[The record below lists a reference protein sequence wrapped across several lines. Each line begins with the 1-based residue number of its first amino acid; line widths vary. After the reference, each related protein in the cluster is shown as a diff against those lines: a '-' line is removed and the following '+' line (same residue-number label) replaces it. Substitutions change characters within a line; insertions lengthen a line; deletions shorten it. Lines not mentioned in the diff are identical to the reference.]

1 MVSCA
6 VTPLGVAVPVYD
18 ATFFA
23 DKPAATA
30 QTYSGEHVTPCLDG
44 CAPIV
49 VTGLGA
55 FGHNWLIGG
64 VPNTMNRVKYR
75 AFCDALPQGS
85 TVCIDIEGDDATVAA
100 LVTYALR
107 TGRERRPDCKWGF
120 YAPHDGYSGHM
131 NGDRATLGRIELTD
145 GQRACLRLAQFV
157 GQEGYW
163 RFALPD
169 DWNAYTPLDKART
182 ALHLSWQY
190 HACARWKQAKPGV
203 EVYVFTTGSVHNDP
217 ELGAPLGMTQVQH
230 AAESA
235 AKFAD
240 GLVLWGG
247 PKWASQ
253 DKYAGTLDYPANG
266 KRWTKTAISAF
277 NAVQRAA

>member
-1 MVSCA
+1 M
-6 VTPLGVAVPVYD
+6 PVYD
-18 ATFFA
+18 ATFYA
-23 DKPAATA
+23 GKPGTGS
-30 QTYSGEHVTPCLDG
+30 TYSGEHVTPCLDG
-44 CAPIV
+44 CSPIV

-55 FGHNWLIGG
+55 FGHNWLIDG

-120 YAPHDGYSGHM
+120 YSPHDGYAGHM

-145 GQRACLRLAQFV
+145 GQRACLRVAQFV

-169 DWNAYTPLDKART
+169 DWSAYTPLDKART

-203 EVYVFTTGSVHNDP
+203 EVYTFLSSVVMVP
-217 ELGAPLGMTQVQH
+217 GAHGVVLGMTQAGH
-230 AAESA
+230 AAKEA
-235 AKFAD
+235 ARWDGLILWAGAKWSAD
-240 GLVLWGG
+240 GV
-247 PKWASQ
+247 
-253 DKYAGTLDYPANG
+253 YAGTQDYPTHG
-266 KRWTKTAISAF
+266 KRW
-277 NAVQRAA
+277 AVTTIQAYNGAGA